1 MDAKKVAEEKLEEQ
15 KDEEVF
21 ASVLTLINDET
32 QDIEEALITKFRSKE
47 DQEEETGLTNF
58 SQVKAI
64 LEEINKETKEKIGTE
79 PFNPIELAQITK
91 FLTEKYGYK

>member
-1 MDAKKVAEEKLEEQ
+1 MKRVDKHETGTVEYKNYEEVVYEILEAMDAKKVAEEKLEEQ

-47 DQEEETGLTNF
+47 D
-58 SQVKAI
+58 
-64 LEEINKETKEKIGTE
+64 
-79 PFNPIELAQITK
+79 
-91 FLTEKYGYK
+91 